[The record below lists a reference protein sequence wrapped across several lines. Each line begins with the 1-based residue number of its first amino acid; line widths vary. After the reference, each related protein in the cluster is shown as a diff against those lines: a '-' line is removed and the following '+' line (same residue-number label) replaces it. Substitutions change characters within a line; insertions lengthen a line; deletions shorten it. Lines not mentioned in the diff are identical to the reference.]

1 MIVVMASKKKLP
13 QDVEK
18 RREILSTALEIFVQ
32 EGYFAAKGAKIAK
45 TAEISEDQ
53 LFSYFETKEDLLHT
67 IVAEAVHVLYDG
79 LDPNEDGDLQEVELL
94 FFINDYVDS
103 IDKNLKFFK
112 LFYALRLQPGVLPL
126 YQQELDEIVS
136 MKFDV
141 LNEYFSK
148 SGAADPE
155 METEFLTSML
165 DGIAMN
171 FVLEPEGY
179 PIDAMQ
185 QKVLNMYITKA
196 EYEE

>member
-1 MIVVMASKKKLP
+1 MAPINKLP
-13 QDVEK
+13 EDVEK
-18 RREILSTALEIFVQ
+18 RREVLSTALSIFVQ
-32 EGYFAAKGAKIAK
+32 EGYFAAKGASIAK
-45 TAEISEDQ
+45 ATQISEEK

-67 IVAEAVHVLYDG
+67 IVAEAVHILFGG
-79 LDPNEDGDLQEVELL
+79 LDPNDDGNLQEVELL
-94 FFINDYVDS
+94 FFINDYFDS
-103 IDKNLKFFK
+103 IEKNLKFFK

-136 MKFDV
+136 MKFDM
-141 LNEYFSK
+141 LNEYFSQ

-171 FVLEPEGY
+171 YVLEAEGY

>member
-1 MIVVMASKKKLP
+1 MASKNKLP
-13 QDVEK
+13 KDVEK
-18 RREILSTALEIFVQ
+18 RREILNTALGIFVQ

-45 TAEISEDQ
+45 AAGISEDQ

-67 IVAEAVHVLYDG
+67 IVDEAVHILYDG

-94 FFINDYVDS
+94 FFIDDYFDS
-103 IDKNLKFFK
+103 IEKNLKFFK
-112 LFYALRLQPGVLPL
+112 LFYALRWQPGVLPL

-136 MKFDV
+136 LKFDV
-141 LNEYFSK
+141 LIEYFDK
-148 SGAADPE
+148 NGAADPD

-196 EYEE
+196 EFEE

>member
-1 MIVVMASKKKLP
+1 MASKNKLP
-13 QDVEK
+13 KDVEK
-18 RREILSTALEIFVQ
+18 RREILNTALGIFVQ

-45 TAEISEDQ
+45 AAGISEEQ
-53 LFSYFETKEDLLHT
+53 LFSYFKTKEDLLHT
-67 IVAEAVHVLYDG
+67 IVDEAVHILYDG

-94 FFINDYVDS
+94 FFIDDYFDS
-103 IDKNLKFFK
+103 IEKNLKFFK
-112 LFYALRLQPGVLPL
+112 LFYALRWQPGVLPL

-136 MKFDV
+136 LKFDV
-141 LNEYFSK
+141 LIEYFDK
-148 SGAADPE
+148 CGAADPD

-196 EYEE
+196 EFEE

>member
-1 MIVVMASKKKLP
+1 MAPINKLP
-13 QDVEK
+13 EDVEK

-32 EGYFAAKGAKIAK
+32 DGYFTAKGASIAK
-45 TAEISEDQ
+45 ATQMSEDK

-67 IVAEAVHVLYDG
+67 IVAEAVHILFDG
-79 LDPNEDGDLQEVELL
+79 LDPNDDGHLQEVELL
-94 FFINDYVDS
+94 FFINDYFDS
-103 IDKNLKFFK
+103 IEKNLKFFK

-141 LNEYFSK
+141 LNEYFSQ

-155 METEFLTSML
+155 METEFLISML

-185 QKVLNMYITKA
+185 KKVLNMYITKA